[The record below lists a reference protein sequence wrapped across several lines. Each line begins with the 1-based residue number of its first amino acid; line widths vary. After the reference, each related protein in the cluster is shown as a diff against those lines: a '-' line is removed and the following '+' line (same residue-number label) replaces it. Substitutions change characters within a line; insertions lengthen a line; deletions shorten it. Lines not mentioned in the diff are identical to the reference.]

1 MTKSYSGCPSQS
13 AAVSVLEQRLQ
24 RLQMMRKMALIP
36 DRLLCLNTL
45 KNGHA
50 AMRHDLIYVIYD
62 RRSTVMRRSDR
73 EITDYDEILE
83 LVKRCDVCRV
93 AMFDEQYPYIVPMN
107 FGYKLEDDGAMII
120 YFHGAKQGKKHD
132 LLSKNNHV
140 GFEMDISKPYEKGTI
155 TMQYE
160 SLVGFGD
167 MEVID
172 EESERIDAHLAIL
185 RHYNDDD
192 VQVSADMMRNT
203 CMLKLNVKH
212 ITGKRNLK

>member
-1 MTKSYSGCPSQS
+1 MTKSYSGCPCQS
-13 AAVSVLEQRLQ
+13 AAVSVFEQRLQ
-24 RLQMMRKMALIP
+24 MTRKMALVP
-36 DRLLCLNTL
+36 GPLLCLNTL

-50 AMRHDLIYVIYD
+50 AMRHDLIYD
-62 RRSTVMRRSDR
+62 RRSIFMRRSDR
-73 EITDYDEILE
+73 AITDYDDILE

-192 VQVSADMMRNT
+192 VQVSAEMIRNT

>member
-50 AMRHDLIYVIYD
+50 AMRHDLIYD

-107 FGYKLEDDGAMII
+107 FGYKVEDNGAMII

-172 EESERIDAHLAIL
+172 EESERIEAHLAIL

>member
-1 MTKSYSGCPSQS
+1 MT
-13 AAVSVLEQRLQ
+13 
-24 RLQMMRKMALIP
+24 RKMLLVP
-36 DRLLCLNTL
+36 ERLLRLHNL

-50 AMRHDLIYVIYD
+50 PMRHDLIYD
-62 RRSTVMRRSDR
+62 RRSIVMRRSDR
-73 EITDYDEILE
+73 EITDYDDILE
-83 LVKRCDVCRV
+83 VAKRCDVCRV

-107 FGYKLEDDGAMII
+107 FGYKVKDDGAMVI

-172 EESERIDAHLAIL
+172 KESERIDAHRAIL

-192 VQVSADMMRNT
+192 VQVSAEMMRNT

-212 ITGKRNLK
+212 ITGKRNLKR

>member
-1 MTKSYSGCPSQS
+1 VGLMTKSYAGCPSQS
-13 AAVSVLEQRLQ
+13 AAVSVFEQRLQ
-24 RLQMMRKMALIP
+24 MTRKKALVLDHLLRLT
-36 DRLLCLNTL
+36 TL
-45 KNGHA
+45 RNGHA
-50 AMRHDLIYVIYD
+50 PMRHDFIYD
-62 RRSTVMRRSDR
+62 RRSIVMRRSDR
-73 EITDYDEILE
+73 EITDYDDILE

-107 FGYKLEDDGAMII
+107 FGYKVEDNGAMII

-172 EESERIDAHLAIL
+172 EESERIEAHLAIL

-192 VQVSADMMRNT
+192 IQVSAEMMRNT
-203 CMLKLNVKH
+203 CMLKLNVRH

>member
-62 RRSTVMRRSDR
+62 RRSIVMRRSDR
-73 EITDYDEILE
+73 EITDYDDILE
-83 LVKRCDVCRV
+83 IVKRCDVCRV

-107 FGYKLEDDGAMII
+107 FGYKVEDDCALII

-185 RHYNDDD
+185 KHYNDDD
-192 VQVSADMMRNT
+192 VQVSAEMIRNT

>member
-1 MTKSYSGCPSQS
+1 
-13 AAVSVLEQRLQ
+13 
-24 RLQMMRKMALIP
+24 
-36 DRLLCLNTL
+36 
-45 KNGHA
+45 
-50 AMRHDLIYVIYD
+50 MRHDLIYVIYD
-62 RRSTVMRRSDR
+62 RRSIVMRRSDR

-185 RHYNDDD
+185 KHYNDDD
-192 VQVSADMMRNT
+192 VQVSAEMMRNT
-203 CMLKLNVKH
+203 CMLKLSVKH